1 MGAETIAPRGTS
13 RIRDDSRPPAMVED
27 MNRAMAWNIAGV
39 GRRTRDAAE
48 EAARRAG
55 MRLDDWLDAAIAEQA
70 AEQGALPGKNE
81 PQDGLL
87 AAVAGRLERI
97 SRQTPRAEEQQR
109 PSVPGSFDAAIERFE
124 KRLSRAEA
132 QAARAFESVA
142 QILERAD
149 AARDGDRQ
157 ALLQAVRGLEA
168 IKGNWS
174 ASAQTGEAPE
184 DGPAVRRD
192 ADRPPTERTDEITR
206 GAGESDRPPREFAH
220 APDAI
225 SPKARIDLKAAVSQ
239 IAMRRQELNARAGR
253 SAPEPM
259 QPDSGTVAA
268 EAMNGGTA
276 APAEAKRRRG
286 EGDAVARVDSRPS
299 AEGSDALPLCA
310 PDSRLASPPTELLR
324 DDVRALERKVDDMRR
339 ERATEPA
346 CAVDVSGLRA
356 EIAAMSRSLAYLA
369 PRNAVVAL
377 EGAIGDLVQRV
388 EMMRQNGHGESLL
401 APLDAMA
408 AELRAALNARDP
420 HPVAAGLEREI
431 RAIGAKIDGLAA
443 IAIKPETLERI
454 TRQTEEV
461 RNLLASAALRTAPL
475 ERMERQIGELADR
488 VDRLGASPAPH
499 FESAE
504 MAALLADARRE
515 IERSPAPAALQSI
528 ERRLDEIAAR
538 LDQELARPAAPA
550 AIDSRPFDELA
561 RRIEGVRQSLEARTP
576 TPVDT
581 SPIEKLLL
589 DFDAKLDAARLADD
603 ARAPQMMFAE
613 INDKLDRLSDARVG
627 ARWLEPILS
636 ELSARLDAVA
646 AVKDL
651 RPIETSLHALQAK
664 LEASASP
671 MDRQIVEHVAD
682 EVARRFGNLHASQV
696 DAESLA
702 EQIAN
707 IHDRVEALAAKTVRA
722 EESGPVA
729 RELLERLREVDAA
742 VSTGA
747 SGTSAVIR
755 TALADL
761 RAEQASAERR
771 TQTSLAGLQ
780 DVLGTLVARLASI
793 ESEIAGEIDD
803 ELRPPAGRANH
814 RTTTASAL
822 PGIEALGP
830 EVQPLRSA
838 QSKASTAG
846 DDLSSPAVSGEDLLL
861 EPGAGAPQRA
871 REARELAQSTGPK
884 TNPAISAHIA
894 AARRAAQ
901 AAIAESGGAATNGPG
916 ARASAL
922 PGRASLAARSVD
934 NVRTFYAT
942 HKRTLLLAVALV
954 IAATLAVRL
963 VGVRAPLM
971 QRSELDEQSVKAAK
985 VDAPLDRAIDLAAAI
1000 KSIGR
1005 AIDAAPT
1012 ASIPLA
1018 PGKPD
1023 APNVAPAV
1031 AALPNDVLATI
1042 PPEISQPLR
1051 DALAAG
1057 APGAEYEL
1065 ALRLFEGRGATKDQQ
1080 AAAVWFQRAASH
1092 GFVLAQYRL
1101 GALYEKGIGAAR
1113 DPAAAK
1119 RWYLKAAEAGNARA
1133 AHNLAVMNAEPPVGE
1148 KPDYVQAAK
1157 WFRKAGD
1164 LGVRDS
1170 QFNLAILYA
1179 RGLGVDQDL
1188 RQSWLWF
1195 SLAAQQG
1202 DADAGKKRDE
1212 VAAKMDPASLAAAAD
1227 ALAKFEP
1234 VKPDPA
1240 ANEVAGPPGGW
1251 DAAPGSSSLSQ
1262 SPPAPG
1268 GVAHP

>member
-1 MGAETIAPRGTS
+1 MGAETIAPRGRS
-13 RIRDDSRPPAMVED
+13 RIRDDSLPPAMVED
-27 MNRAMAWNIAGV
+27 MNKAMAWNIAGV

-70 AEQGALPGKNE
+70 AEQGAPLEKSE
-81 PQDGLL
+81 AQDDLL
-87 AAVAGRLERI
+87 DAVAGRLERI
-97 SRQTPRAEEQQR
+97 SRQTPRAEEPQR
-109 PSVPGSFDAAIERFE
+109 PGVPSSFDAAIERFE

-174 ASAQTGEAPE
+174 APAQTGEALE
-184 DGPAVRRD
+184 DGPAAWRD
-192 ADRPPTERTDEITR
+192 ADRPSTERMDEITR
-206 GAGESDRPPREFAH
+206 GAGESDRPPREPAL
-220 APDAI
+220 APDAT

-259 QPDSGTVAA
+259 RPDSGTVAV
-268 EAMNGGTA
+268 EANSGGAA
-276 APAEAKRRRG
+276 APAEAKQRRG

-299 AEGSDALPLCA
+299 AEGSDARPLRA
-310 PDSRLASPPTELLR
+310 PDSRLASPPSELLR
-324 DDVRALERKVDDMRR
+324 DDVRALERKFDDMRR
-339 ERATEPA
+339 ERPNERA
-346 CAVDVSGLRA
+346 CAIDVSGLRA
-356 EIAAMSRSLAYLA
+356 EIAAMSRSLADLA

-408 AELRAALNARDP
+408 AELRAALKAHDP
-420 HPVAAGLEREI
+420 QPVAAGLEREI

-475 ERMERQIGELADR
+475 ARMERQIGELADR

-499 FESAE
+499 FESAQ
-504 MAALLADARRE
+504 MAALLANARLE
-515 IERSPAPAALQSI
+515 TSSPPAALQSI
-528 ERRLDEIAAR
+528 ERRLEQIAAR
-538 LDQELARPAAPA
+538 LDQEIARPAAPA

-576 TPVDT
+576 TPIDT
-581 SPIEKLLL
+581 SPIEKLLR
-589 DFDAKLDAARLADD
+589 DFDAKRDAARLADAD
-603 ARAPQMMFAE
+603 ARAPQTMFAE
-613 INDKLDRLSDARVG
+613 ISDKLDGLSDAGVG
-627 ARWLEPILS
+627 ARWLKPLLS

-651 RPIETSLHALQAK
+651 RPIETSLHALEAK
-664 LEASASP
+664 LEASAPP
-671 MDRQIVEHVAD
+671 MDRQIAEHVAD
-682 EVARRFGNLHASQV
+682 EVARRLGNLHASQV

-747 SGTSAVIR
+747 PGTSAVIR
-755 TALADL
+755 TALADV

-771 TQTSLAGLQ
+771 TQTCLAGLQ

-803 ELRPPAGRANH
+803 ELRPPARPANH
-814 RTTTASAL
+814 RTTAASAL

-830 EVQPLRSA
+830 EVAPQRSA

-846 DDLSSPAVSGEDLLL
+846 DHNSSSPPVSGEDLLL

-871 REARELAQSTGPK
+871 REAHELAQSIGPK
-884 TNPAISAHIA
+884 TNPAISVHIA

-901 AAIAESGGAATNGPG
+901 AAIAENVGAVANGPG
-916 ARASAL
+916 ARAPAV
-922 PGRASLAARSVD
+922 PERAPLAARSVE
-934 NVRTFYAT
+934 NARKFYAS
-942 HKRTLLLAVALV
+942 HKRTILLGVAVV

-963 VGVRAPLM
+963 VGVRAPLL
-971 QRSELDEQSVKAAK
+971 QRSDLDGQSVKAAK
-985 VDAPLDRAIDLAAAI
+985 VDAPLDRALDLAGAI

-1012 ASIPLA
+1012 ASIPPA
-1018 PGKPD
+1018 PTKPD
-1023 APNVAPAV
+1023 APDVAPAI
-1031 AALPNDVLATI
+1031 APLPNDVLTAI

-1065 ALRLFEGRGATKDQQ
+1065 ALRLFEGRGAPKDQQ
-1080 AAAVWFQRAASH
+1080 AAAVWFQRAASY
-1092 GFVLAQYRL
+1092 GLAPAQYRL
-1101 GALYEKGIGAAR
+1101 GALYEKGIGVAR

-1148 KPDYVQAAK
+1148 KPDYVEAAK

-1179 RGLGVDQDL
+1179 RGLGVEQDL

-1227 ALAKFEP
+1227 ALAKFKP

-1240 ANEVAGPPGGW
+1240 ANEVAAPPGGW
-1251 DAAPGSSSLSQ
+1251 DATPGSSSLSQ

-1268 GVAHP
+1268 EVAHP

>member
-1 MGAETIAPRGTS
+1 
-13 RIRDDSRPPAMVED
+13 MVED
-27 MNRAMAWNIAGV
+27 MNKAMAWNIAGV

-70 AEQGALPGKNE
+70 AEQGAPLEKSE
-81 PQDGLL
+81 AQDDWLDG
-87 AAVAGRLERI
+87 VAGRLERI
-97 SRQTPRAEEQQR
+97 SRRNSGAEEPHR
-109 PSVPGSFDAAIERFE
+109 SGVPGSFDAAIERFE

-174 ASAQTGEAPE
+174 APAQTGEAPE
-184 DGPAVRRD
+184 DGLARGPAARPD
-192 ADRPPTERTDEITR
+192 ADRLATERVDEITR
-206 GAGESDRPPREFAH
+206 GAAESDRPPRELAH

-253 SAPEPM
+253 SAPELIR
-259 QPDSGTVAA
+259 PDSATVAV
-268 EAMNGGTA
+268 EANGGGAA
-276 APAEAKRRRG
+276 APAETNQRRG
-286 EGDAVARVDSRPS
+286 EVDAVARVDSRPS
-299 AEGSDALPLCA
+299 PEGSDAPLRA
-310 PDSRLASPPTELLR
+310 PDSRLASPPSELLR
-324 DDVRALERKVDDMRR
+324 DDVRALERKFDDLRR
-339 ERATEPA
+339 ERANERA

-356 EIAAMSRSLAYLA
+356 EIAAMSRSLADLA

-408 AELRAALNARDP
+408 AELRAALKAHDP
-420 HPVAAGLEREI
+420 QPVAAGLEREI
-431 RAIGAKIDGLAA
+431 RAIRGKIDGLAA

-454 TRQTEEV
+454 RRQTEEV
-461 RNLLASAALRTAPL
+461 RDLLASAALRTAPL

-488 VDRLGASPAPH
+488 VERLGASPAPH
-499 FESAE
+499 FESAQ
-504 MAALLADARRE
+504 MAALLADARLE
-515 IERSPAPAALQSI
+515 IERSTPPAALQSI
-528 ERRLDEIAAR
+528 ERRLEQIAAR
-538 LDQELARPAAPA
+538 LDQEIARPAAPA
-550 AIDSRPFDELA
+550 ASDSRPFDELA
-561 RRIEGVRQSLEARTP
+561 RRIDGVRQSVEARTP
-576 TPVDT
+576 TPIDT
-581 SPIEKLLL
+581 SPIEKILR
-589 DFDAKLDAARLADD
+589 DFDAKLDAARHADAD
-603 ARAPQMMFAE
+603 ARAPQTMFAE
-613 INDKLDRLSDARVG
+613 ISDKLDRLSDAEAG
-627 ARWLEPILS
+627 ARWLEPLLS
-636 ELSARLDAVA
+636 GLSARLDAVA
-646 AVKDL
+646 SLVDL
-651 RPIETSLHALQAK
+651 RPIETSLHALEAK
-664 LEASASP
+664 LEATAPP
-671 MDRQIVEHVAD
+671 MDRQIAEHVAD
-682 EVARRFGNLHASQV
+682 EVARRLGNLHASQV
-696 DAESLA
+696 DAETLA

-707 IHDRVEALAAKTVRA
+707 IHDRIEALAAKTVRA
-722 EESGPVA
+722 DESQPVV

-742 VSTGA
+742 VSSGA

-771 TQTSLAGLQ
+771 TQTCLAGLQ

-793 ESEIAGEIDD
+793 ESEIAGDIDD
-803 ELRPPAGRANH
+803 ELRPPARPANH
-814 RTTTASAL
+814 RTTAASAL
-822 PGIEALGP
+822 PGVEALGP
-830 EVQPLRSA
+830 EVAPQRSA

-846 DDLSSPAVSGEDLLL
+846 DDNSSSLPLSGEDFLL
-861 EPGAGAPQRA
+861 EPGVGAPQRA
-871 REARELAQSTGPK
+871 REARELAQATGPK

-901 AAIAESGGAATNGPG
+901 AAIAENDGAVADGPN
-916 ARASAL
+916 AKAPAVPERA
-922 PGRASLAARSVD
+922 PLAARGVE
-934 NVRTFYAT
+934 NVRAFYAS
-942 HKRTLLLAVALV
+942 HKRTVLLGVALA

-963 VGVRAPLM
+963 VGVRAPLL
-971 QRSELDEQSVKAAK
+971 QRSDLDGQAVKAAK
-985 VDAPLDRAIDLAAAI
+985 VDAPLGRALDLAGAI

-1012 ASIPLA
+1012 ASIA
-1018 PGKPD
+1018 PAPAKPD
-1023 APNVAPAV
+1023 APDVPPAIAP
-1031 AALPNDVLATI
+1031 LPNDVLTAI

-1065 ALRLFEGRGATKDQQ
+1065 ALRLFEGRGAPKDQQ

-1092 GFVLAQYRL
+1092 GLAQAQYRL
-1101 GALYEKGIGAAR
+1101 GALYEKGIGVAG

-1148 KPDYVQAAK
+1148 KPDYVEAAK

-1179 RGLGVDQDL
+1179 RGLGVEQDL

-1227 ALAKFEP
+1227 ALAKFKP

-1240 ANEVAGPPGGW
+1240 ANEVAAPPGGW
-1251 DAAPGSSSLSQ
+1251 DAKPGSSPLSQ